1 MKSERT
7 EYSVVPLG
15 ATFVWLRRMG
25 EQLASSFSSITEIH
39 TLTINMGNM
48 TEITRTRSTCTLPR
62 SVHQR
67 IKHDVLD
74 WKCEIIDDFWRWWKR
89 EFMERPQVTCNTY
102 GKWTAYGT
110 WKNDSLKSFIPEY
123 DIVVFFSVDLTPR
136 ALSFMADDHRFMD
149 NLWIAED
156 ENHRVPTS
164 GTMRFNILCLNDKNN
179 RQLVA

>member
-1 MKSERT
+1 MAASTGEGLPVGQLLMPNFVMQSTVAGGHQVMEKSRKCQRSPLSSRSCPTMAIRFVEHPLQKLTCCWNWPYFRPRPT
-7 EYSVVPLG
+7 QRCHNNRYITKVALNMSPAFNPHIWKPLLGIRCEY
-15 ATFVWLRRMG
+15 
-25 EQLASSFSSITEIH
+25 
-39 TLTINMGNM
+39 NM
-48 TEITRTRSTCTLPR
+48 
-62 SVHQR
+62 Q
-67 IKHDVLD
+67 
-74 WKCEIIDDFWRWWKR
+74 
-89 EFMERPQVTCNTY
+89 
-102 GKWTAYGT
+102 
-110 WKNDSLKSFIPEY
+110 SFIPEY